1 VSLRCRPGDLCV
13 VVRDA
18 WAREGNLEL
27 PPGVDFKALKAGTV
41 VRVVRHDGEQW
52 IFEKPVPYHAVVNG
66 WECSGVVEAAA
77 DEFLQPLRD
86 QPGRDETLAWAG
98 LPWQYPI
105 TDAVV
110 SITPLVP
117 AYPAAALSSL
127 SGRGD
132 FALGL
137 PAGGFF
143 LPR

>member
-1 VSLRCRPGDLCV
+1 MSLRCRPGDLCV

-41 VRVVRHDGEQW
+41 VRVVLHDGEQW
-52 IFEKPVPYHAVVNG
+52 IFEKPVPYHAVVSG

-77 DEFLQPLRD
+77 DEYLQPLRD
-86 QPGRDETLAWAG
+86 QPGPDETLAWAG
-98 LPWQYPI
+98 APRRAQA
-105 TDAVV
+105 DAVV

-137 PAGGFF
+137 PAGGSF